1 MKNARQNVESSI
13 KDLECSKKH
22 LEQALS
28 TVEKDV
34 NKEKIQSS
42 LTAVT
47 QALDST
53 KYTIENYYE
62 PPMN

>member
-1 MKNARQNVESSI
+1 MKNARENVECSI
-13 KDLECSKKH
+13 KDLECSKRH

-42 LTAVT
+42 LNAVT
-47 QALDST
+47 SALDT
-53 KYTIENYYE
+53 AKCTIENYYE
-62 PPMN
+62 PPRS